1 MSLENIAIPS
11 VDFDQR
17 LEYTNVFAD
26 VFGDLTIEQW
36 HKIILESLRQR
47 NIDGVEFPSFP
58 PVELQNR
65 IHGHDSEAS
74 LSEAG
79 AFYQFACDHN
89 LSGPTAPWFRTGTL
103 LDFGAGWGRILRHFM
118 RDFPLRHIFGY
129 EPSGVFAAVA
139 RTHNPFVSFLG
150 GGYRPTGVLPEN
162 WFDLSVSWSVYSH
175 LSEASA
181 TAWLIETARF
191 LKPGGAALYTTWGLR
206 FLERLKLDAEQ
217 MALGKDIH
225 WYSQVCLQGA
235 GDINQR
241 IEDYEAGKF
250 VWFDSLQNSD
260 YGEAFVSKAALQ
272 AVLDANNLPLTIEVF
287 DVTSLQQDAFI
298 LRKT

>member
-11 VDFDQR
+11 VNFDQR
-17 LEYTNVFAD
+17 LEYTNVFSD
-26 VFGDLTIEQW
+26 VFGDHTVEKW
-36 HKIILESLRQR
+36 HEIMLESLKKSTI
-47 NIDGVEFPSFP
+47 NGVEFPTFP
-58 PVELQNR
+58 PIELQNR

-74 LSEAG
+74 VGEAG
-79 AFYQFACDHN
+79 DFYRFACDHN
-89 LSGPTAPWFRTGTL
+89 LAGPTAQWFRTGAL
-103 LDFGAGWGRILRHFM
+103 LDFGSGWGRILRHFM
-118 RDFPLRHIFGY
+118 RDFPLRQIVGY

-139 RTHNPFVSFLG
+139 RTHNPFVSFLS
-150 GGYRPTGVLPEN
+150 GGYRPTGVLPAS

-175 LSEASA
+175 LSEAAA

-217 MALGKDIH
+217 MALGNEVH

-235 GDINQR
+235 GDINRR

-260 YGEAFVSKAALQ
+260 YGEAFVSRAALQ
-272 AVLDANNLPLTIEVF
+272 SVLDANDLPLTIEVF
-287 DVTSLQQDAFI
+287 DTATLQQDAFI